1 MVDQVTDCVGIN
13 VLGRYCDEVFICDAF
28 HFTKFVVKIPKV
40 CVVGAWRWHGVG
52 QLLLIVEPVAIMA
65 LEVRSKASLR
75 SWGLCSPWFENYT
88 GKQAEKRSWQH
99 YALSFARD
107 KDTFTSFEV
116 LNQRV
121 LHPQN
126 MTNCR
131 FQLAAKVFL
140 LLPH

>member
-1 MVDQVTDCVGIN
+1 MTDCVGIN

-65 LEVRSKASLR
+65 LEVRSEASLR

-116 LNQRV
+116 LN
-121 LHPQN
+121 
-126 MTNCR
+126 
-131 FQLAAKVFL
+131 
-140 LLPH
+140 